1 MTTQP
6 YREQRMG
13 QTPSRR
19 ITAAAAAAAVVLAA
33 AV

>member
-1 MTTQP
+1 MTAEP

-13 QTPSRR
+13 QTPCRR
-19 ITAAAAAAAVVLAA
+19 IIAGAGAAAVLAV

>member
-1 MTTQP
+1 MTAEP
-6 YREQRMG
+6 NREQRMG

-19 ITAAAAAAAVVLAA
+19 ITAAAAAAAAILAV

>member
-1 MTTQP
+1 MTAEP

-19 ITAAAAAAAVVLAA
+19 ITAAAAAAILAV